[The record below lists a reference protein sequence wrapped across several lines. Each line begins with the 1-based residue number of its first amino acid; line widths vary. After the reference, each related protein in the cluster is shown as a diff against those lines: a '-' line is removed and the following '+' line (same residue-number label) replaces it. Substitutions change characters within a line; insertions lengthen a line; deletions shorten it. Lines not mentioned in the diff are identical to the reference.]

1 MQSTSLIKSKN
12 PYTKQTLKEYTTF
25 TPKQINEKLQT
36 ANLAFESWRKTNFTQ
51 RKELLY
57 NVATLLEERAE
68 EYGRLI
74 SNEMGKPVSQA
85 IAEVKKCASVCRYYA
100 DNAAD
105 FLKIKP
111 IKTEAYK
118 SYVHFVPKG
127 AVLGIMPWNFPFW
140 YFFRFLAPSIITGNV
155 AVLKYALHVFVSYL
169 TLST

>member
-74 SNEMGKPVSQA
+74 SYEMGKPVSLS
-85 IAEVKKCASVCRYYA
+85 IAEVRKCAYVFRYYA
-100 DNAAD
+100 DNLAD
-105 FLKIKP
+105 TFKINL
-111 IKTEAYK
+111 IN
-118 SYVHFVPKG
+118 
-127 AVLGIMPWNFPFW
+127 I
-140 YFFRFLAPSIITGNV
+140 RI
-155 AVLKYALHVFVSYL
+155 YA
-169 TLST
+169 